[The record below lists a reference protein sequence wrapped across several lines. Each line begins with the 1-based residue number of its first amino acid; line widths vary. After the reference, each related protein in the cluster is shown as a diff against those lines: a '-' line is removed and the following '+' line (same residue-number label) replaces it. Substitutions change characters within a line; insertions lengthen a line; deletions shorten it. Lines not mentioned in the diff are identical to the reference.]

1 MNWSLNQMIIKI
13 KQESIID
20 RVDDEDFENII
31 DHSHSSTNK
40 WKSIKNILPNIK
52 KEK

>member
-13 KQESIID
+13 KQESNLD
-20 RVDDEDFENII
+20 RADAEDFENII